1 MGYLSKIAQFFHH
14 RTADGGGAVVPA
26 LSPQAERRAAE
37 CLAAAGRAMESRDY
51 EAAAASFAETIGIR
65 HDDASAHN
73 GLGHAYLKLG
83 RDAEAADS
91 FLLAAH
97 FGPEHA
103 EPLYHLG
110 LVCHRRG
117 DPAAAIEY
125 LDRALELQPGHA
137 EAHNLR
143 GACLLSLGDPERAAE
158 SFARAVEADPGHAHY
173 RSNLGYVLLRDL
185 GRMEAGAS
193 QIAAAL
199 DLDRS
204 SPAIW
209 CNYCSVLS
217 GQGRLDEVISICD
230 QLLAANPE
238 LHEARL
244 NRALALL
251 KRQRFADGWADYAA
265 RKLTRSNYRPR
276 PFRFP
281 QWDGAP
287 VSGGAVLVYGEQGLG
302 DEIMFASCI
311 PDVLARRE
319 RLVIECSP
327 RLKTL
332 FARSFPA
339 ATVHGAEQADP
350 DLRWLQSCGRIEGQ
364 VAAGDLPGLFRR
376 DAASFPAHT
385 GYLRAD
391 EARIVHWK
399 QRLAAN
405 PALNVGIAWRGGMRS
420 TRQDFR
426 SLGPAVIAPLLRT
439 AGVRFVSLQHDAD
452 AQEVASIG
460 AETGI
465 TLAHW
470 PEALADIDE
479 TAALI
484 CALDLVISVC
494 STPVH
499 LTGAL
504 GRPVW
509 ILVPA
514 VAEWRY
520 LEQGEHMPWYPSAR
534 LIRQTAG
541 GDWQPVVQSVA
552 RDLAQFGCRAC

>member
-1 MGYLSKIAQFFHH
+1 LPSQAAL
-14 RTADGGGAVVPA
+14 TA
-26 LSPQAERRAAE
+26 AA
-37 CLAAAGRAMESRDY
+37 CLAAADRALEDRDF
-51 EAAAASFAETIGIR
+51 AAAAAHFAEALELK
-65 HDDASAHN
+65 HDDARAHN

-97 FGPEHA
+97 FGPDHA
-103 EPLYHLG
+103 DPLYHLG
-110 LVCHRRG
+110 LVSHRRG
-117 DPAAAIEY
+117 DPASAIDY
-125 LDRALELQPGHA
+125 LDRALAIQPGHA

-158 SFARAVEADPGHAHY
+158 SVARAVEAEPGHAHY

-193 QIAAAL
+193 HIAAAL
-199 DLDRS
+199 ELDRN

-230 QLLAANPE
+230 QLLAANPA

-251 KRQRFADGWADYAA
+251 KRQHFEAGWADYAA

-276 PFRFP
+276 PFRYP
-281 QWDGAP
+281 QWNGAP
-287 VSGGAVLVYGEQGLG
+287 VTGGAVLVFGEQGIG
-302 DEIMFASCI
+302 DEIMFASCL
-311 PDVLARRE
+311 PDVLARTE
-319 RLVIECSP
+319 RCVIECSP
-327 RLKTL
+327 RLQAL

-339 ATVHGAEQADP
+339 AMVRGADQADG
-350 DLRWLQSCGRIEGQ
+350 DLRWLQSYGQ
-364 VAAGDLPGLFRR
+364 IGFQAAIGDLPGLFRR
-376 DAASFPAHT
+376 DPAAFPEHA
-385 GYLRAD
+385 GYLHAD
-391 EARIVHWK
+391 EARVARWK
-399 QRLAAN
+399 ARLAAA
-405 PALNVGIAWRGGMRS
+405 PTLNVGIAWRGGMRS

-426 SLGPAVIAPLLRT
+426 SIEPAVLAPLLRT

-452 AQEVASIG
+452 GGEVASMAAEAG
-460 AETGI
+460 AV
-465 TLAHW
+465 LAHW

-479 TAALI
+479 TAALVS
-484 CALDLVISVC
+484 ALDLVISVC

-499 LTGAL
+499 LSGAL

-509 ILVPA
+509 VLVPA

-520 LEQGEHMPWYPSAR
+520 LEKGERMPWYPGAR
-534 LIRQTAG
+534 LVRQAAG
-541 GDWQPVVQSVA
+541 GDWQTVVQTVA
-552 RDLAQFGCRAC
+552 RDLAEYGVRSC